1 MINAS
6 GNSQF
11 AVLQIITHYSLPLV
25 HKYERVLKVIVETAY
40 LSDSELEKRVKSLH
54 KPTLNQ
60 FTMSEL
66 LVNLFPT
73 SESIP
78 EPIRIKK
85 AIEQREYLIDGEL
98 KIWTGNLNP
107 VLSPV
112 VVKEGIEFKQQIIG
126 STPLLTTKESLE
138 ALDAAVKAYDLG
150 HGVWPTMSVTER
162 IEHVEKF
169 LAAMRTQRSEVVKLL
184 MWEIGKTQKDSE
196 KEFDRTCDYIV
207 DTIKAYKDL
216 DRNSAKLIEE
226 QGFMAQIRRVPIGV
240 SLCMGPYNY
249 PLNETFTTLI
259 PALIMG
265 NTVVFK
271 PAKYGVLL
279 IRPLIEAF
287 RDSFPAGVINIIYGR
302 GRETVGALMETGKI
316 DVFAFIG
323 TNKGA
328 NELKKLHPKSH
339 RLKAILGLDAKNPA
353 IVLPDAD
360 IDNAVSECILGSLS
374 FNGQRCTAL
383 KIIFVHKS
391 ILDVFLK
398 KFCDEVKKL
407 KPGMPWD
414 SGVSLT
420 PLPEPGK
427 VDFLRELVKDAEQ
440 HGATVVNEDGGQF
453 SHTFFYPAVLY
464 PVNSKMRIYA
474 EEQFGPIVPIVPFD
488 EDDEAIEYVL
498 NSNYGQQVSIF
509 GMDSKRIA
517 KLMDAFV
524 NQVGR
529 INLNTQSQRGPDT
542 FPFNGRKD
550 SAEGTLSVADALRV
564 FSIRT
569 IVATKSTEGNKHIIS
584 NIIRN
589 RESAFLSTDYIF

>member
-1 MINAS
+1 M
-6 GNSQF
+6 SQ
-11 AVLQIITHYSLPLV
+11 
-25 HKYERVLKVIVETAY
+25 
-40 LSDSELEKRVKSLH
+40 
-54 KPTLNQ
+54 
-60 FTMSEL
+60 L
-66 LVNLFPT
+66 LNLFP
-73 SESIP
+73 SEADIP
-78 EPIRIKK
+78 EAFRVSEP
-85 AIEQREYLIDGEL
+85 IEQREYLINGEM
-98 KIWTGNLNP
+98 KTWNGNLNP
-107 VLSPV
+107 VMSPV
-112 VVKEGIEFKQQIIG
+112 FVKEGNVYTQKILG
-126 STPLLTTKESLE
+126 STPLLTSTESLE

-150 HGVWPTMSVTER
+150 NGVWPTMSVTER

-169 LAAMRTQRSEVVKLL
+169 LADMRLQRNEVVKLL
-184 MWEIGKTQKDSE
+184 MWEIGKPIKDSE
-196 KEFDRTCDYIV
+196 KEFDRTCDYIS
-207 DTIKAYKDL
+207 DTIKAYKEL
-216 DRNSAKLIEE
+216 DRNSAKLIED
-226 QGFMAQIRRVPIGV
+226 QGFMAQIRRVPLGV

-287 RDSFPAGVINIIYGR
+287 RDNFPAGVINIIYGR
-302 GRETVGALMETGKI
+302 GRETVGALMESGKV

-328 NELKKLHPKSH
+328 NDLKRLHPKPH

-360 IDNAVSECILGSLS
+360 LDNAVNECITGSLS

-383 KIIFVHKS
+383 KILFVHRS
-391 ILDVFLK
+391 ILAEFIS
-398 KFCDEVKKL
+398 KFNAQVKKL
-407 KPGMPWD
+407 KPGMPWE
-414 SGVSLT
+414 SGANLT

-427 VDFLRELVKDAEQ
+427 VDFLLDLVEDAKK
-440 HGATVVNEDGGQF
+440 HGASIVNENGGEH
-453 SHTFFYPAVLY
+453 SRTFFYPAVVC
-464 PVNSKMRIYA
+464 PVNDKMKLYY
-474 EEQFGPIVPIVPFD
+474 EEQFGPVVPIVPFD
-488 EDDEAIEYVL
+488 NDEEAIGYVV
-498 NSNYGQQVSIF
+498 NSNFGQQVSIF
-509 GMDSKRIA
+509 GQDSKRVA

-529 INLNTQSQRGPDT
+529 INLNAQSQRGPDS

-569 IVATKSTEGNKHIIS
+569 LVATKATEANKQMMST
-584 NIIRN
+584 IIRN

>member
-1 MINAS
+1 M
-6 GNSQF
+6 SQF
-11 AVLQIITHYSLPLV
+11 
-25 HKYERVLKVIVETAY
+25 
-40 LSDSELEKRVKSLH
+40 LSNV
-54 KPTLNQ
+54 
-60 FTMSEL
+60 
-66 LVNLFPT
+66 FPA
-73 SESIP
+73 EQNIP
-78 EPIRIKK
+78 EQFRI
-85 AIEQREYLIDGEL
+85 AQPVEQREYLINGET
-98 KIWTGNLNP
+98 KIWEGNLNP

-112 VVKEGIEFKQQIIG
+112 FIKEGNAYTQKLIG
-126 STPLLTTKESLE
+126 STPLLTSKESLE
-138 ALDAAVKAYDLG
+138 ALEAAVKAYDMG
-150 HGVWPTMSVTER
+150 HGLWPTRSVQQR

-169 LAAMRTQRSEVVKLL
+169 LVSMRSKRDEVVKLL
-184 MWEIGKTQKDSE
+184 MWEIGKTLKDAE

-207 DTIKAYKDL
+207 DTIKAYKEL

-226 QGFMAQIRRVPIGV
+226 QGFMGQIRRVPLGV

-279 IRPLIEAF
+279 IRPLLEAF
-287 RDSFPAGVINIIYGR
+287 RTNFPPGVINIIYGR

-360 IDNAVSECILGSLS
+360 LENAVSECITGSLS

-383 KIIFVHKS
+383 KIIFVHKR
-391 ILDVFLK
+391 ILNEFITRFNEAISK
-398 KFCDEVKKL
+398 M

-414 SGVSLT
+414 NGASFT

-427 VDFLRELVKDAEQ
+427 VEYLRELVEDAVK
-440 HGATVVNEDGGQF
+440 HGAKVMNEHGGEYLN
-453 SHTFFYPAVLY
+453 SFFYPAVIH
-464 PVNSKMRIYA
+464 PVNDKMKLFY
-474 EEQFGPIVPIVPFD
+474 EEQFGPVIPIVAFD
-488 EDDEAIEYVL
+488 NDQEAIDYVV
-498 NSNYGQQVSIF
+498 NSNFGQQVSIF
-509 GMDSKRIA
+509 GTDSRHIA
-517 KLMDAFV
+517 KYIDAFA

-529 INLNTQSQRGPDT
+529 INLNSQSQRGPDT

-550 SAEGTLSVADALRV
+550 SAEGTLSIADALRV

-569 IVATKSTEGNKHIIS
+569 LVATKNIDSNKQIIG
-584 NIIRN
+584 NIIKN
-589 RESAFLSTDYIF
+589 HESQFLSTDYIF

>member
-1 MINAS
+1 
-6 GNSQF
+6 
-11 AVLQIITHYSLPLV
+11 
-25 HKYERVLKVIVETAY
+25 
-40 LSDSELEKRVKSLH
+40 
-54 KPTLNQ
+54 
-60 FTMSEL
+60 MSEL
-66 LVNLFPT
+66 LMNEQLVNVFPD
-73 SESIP
+73 EQAIP
-78 EPIRIKK
+78 EKFRIEEP
-85 AIEQREYLIDGEL
+85 IEQREYLINGEL
-98 KIWTGNLNP
+98 KTWSGNLNP

-112 VVKEGIEFKQQIIG
+112 FIKEGNEFKQKVIG
-126 STPLLTTKESLE
+126 STPLLTSKESLE

-150 HGVWPTMSVTER
+150 HGLWPTLSVTAR
-162 IEHVEKF
+162 IDHVEKF
-169 LAAMRTQRSEVVKLL
+169 LTDMRLKRDEVVKLL
-184 MWEIGKTQKDSE
+184 MWEIGKTLKDSE

-207 DTIKAYKDL
+207 DTIKAYKEL
-216 DRNSAKLIEE
+216 DRNSAKLIED
-226 QGFMAQIRRVPIGV
+226 QGYMAQIRRVPLGV

-259 PALIMG
+259 PSLIMG

-287 RDSFPAGVINIIYGR
+287 RKNFPAGVINIIYGR
-302 GRETVGALMETGKI
+302 GRETVGSLMESGKV

-328 NELKKLHPKSH
+328 NELKRLHPKPH

-360 IDNAVSECILGSLS
+360 LGNAVTECISGSLS

-383 KIIFVHKS
+383 KILLVHKS
-391 ILDVFLK
+391 IVNEFIER
-398 KFCDEVKKL
+398 FNAEVKKL
-407 KPGMPWD
+407 KPGMPWEN
-414 SGVSLT
+414 GTNLT

-427 VDFLRELVKDAEQ
+427 VEFLQDLVKDAKEK
-440 HGATVVNEDGGQF
+440 GAKIMNENGGESF
-453 SHTFFYPAVLY
+453 NTFFYPAVLY
-464 PVNSKMRIYA
+464 PVNDQMKVYY
-474 EEQFGPIVPIVPFD
+474 EEQFGPVIPIVPFEED
-488 EDDEAIEYVL
+488 EEAIKYVV
-498 NSNYGQQVSIF
+498 NSNFGQQVSIF
-509 GMDSKRIA
+509 GQNSKRIA
-517 KLMDAFV
+517 SLMDAFV

-529 INLNTQSQRGPDT
+529 INLNTQSQRGPDS

-569 IVATKSTEGNKHIIS
+569 LVATKNTDQNIQIIS

-589 RESAFLSTDYIF
+589 HESAFLSTDYIF